1 MEPGECLALPRR
13 EIWGA
18 REQLH
23 PPEGDLSSCSIPK
36 DAEST
41 LGMLGGSWGGLQEEI
56 PAAAPPAPI
65 LIPKGFPGVRSLEHF
80 PHDFSVPS
88 HSQRMSWVL
97 PDAELIT
104 AVRSEEHKHER
115 NTRNSTSAGGK
126 TPFPGVPKVP
136 KVLEFPKPCPGIW
149 VFFLSWTLQTLL
161 VPAPGAPGL
170 GWAISNPKILEFCE
184 PHP

>member
-1 MEPGECLALPRR
+1 MRERDKTNPAAVSTRLLRAKKNTARAGEGSRGGNLEPGECLALPRR

-88 HSQRMSWVL
+88 HSQGMSWVL

-104 AVRSEEHKHER
+104 AVRSEEHKHE
-115 NTRNSTSAGGK
+115 
-126 TPFPGVPKVP
+126 
-136 KVLEFPKPCPGIW
+136 
-149 VFFLSWTLQTLL
+149 
-161 VPAPGAPGL
+161 
-170 GWAISNPKILEFCE
+170 
-184 PHP
+184 